1 MHFAFTSQ
9 TWIFSLHS
17 SIYVNKSV
25 CNDDDQSD
33 GDEDGDLLAMMWTM
47 TFFGLC
53 RIVTNAFR
61 IASLKKYLHNTALY
75 MFPFAS
81 DASV

>member
-1 MHFAFTSQ
+1 MMMIKVIVTRMM
-9 TWIFSLHS
+9 
-17 SIYVNKSV
+17 V
-25 CNDDDQSD
+25 DD
-33 GDEDGDLLAMMWTM
+33 DGDLLTMMWTM

-81 DASV
+81 YASV